1 MKNLK
6 LPFLLA
12 TVAFAGAVG
21 AVEPW
26 RTPDVNAVNRLPARS
41 IVVPCETEEIAL
53 DVIQGFASKTNSR
66 WIKSLNGEW
75 DFKWKRSPFAKEWEK
90 SSRITVPGCWQL
102 QGEYDPALYVNT
114 RFPIGFDGSGDP
126 MVEAPEGYTSRE
138 YPNPVALYTC
148 EFSLPLIWNSRRTV
162 IHFGGV
168 GSAFYLRVNGRE
180 VGYSE
185 DSRLP
190 AEFDITPYLNSFFS
204 NTIEVEVYKHSD
216 GTYLECQDFWRFSG
230 IFRDVYLV
238 SERYDAPENF
248 IVETELS
255 EDYSKGK
262 FIIRDGKGNVIKERE
277 VENPK
282 LWSCEQPYVYVT
294 PIEHRWG
301 LWGLGGTDYYAVSL
315 GFRRIEIKDGV
326 LYLNGKRV
334 LVKGVNRHEME
345 PEGGYTVTA
354 EGMKKDI
361 QVMKSLNINAVR
373 TCHYPDV
380 PEFYDLCDREG
391 LMVVCEANVESHG
404 AGYGE
409 KSLAHPPAW
418 KQSHVERATRMVET
432 FRNHPSIIF
441 WSLGNEGGYGE
452 NFKASYNAIK
462 AMDPTRPV
470 QYERTPFDKPESD
483 IACPMYS
490 SPAQCE
496 AYVAN
501 NPKKPFILC
510 EYTHAMGNSNGGV
523 QEYWNLVKK
532 YPSMQGGFVWDFA
545 DQAVWK
551 TDERGKWLAY
561 GGDFKDM
568 PNDDNFNCNGLVDAL
583 RNPHPGAFEVK
594 HAYQSIFVDSF
605 DWSRSVAKV
614 RNDFRFINLDD
625 FDGEYIA
632 TKGGQVVNRAYLDLE
647 GMAAGSV
654 KEFKVELKGA
664 DAVLFRFMNERDVV
678 AWNQFA
684 KPFAPPAKPAGG
696 ERIDA
701 SRFKVNLWRA
711 PTDNDRG
718 WGMPAKCKVWKDAT
732 ETGKLPTGVKSDL
745 KAYKL
750 ADGSVFVDWTLT
762 VPKGLPPLPRAGLS
776 FTIPKGV
783 KEAAWYGLGPWENY
797 SDRAT
802 AAILGVY
809 KAGLDISSGIADPK
823 TGTITYHPNRL
834 NPDNYSE
841 PGEQGYRTGT
851 RWLQVGGVKVVA
863 VNAPF
868 GFNVWPYSQND
879 LEAARHQW
887 DLKEADSV
895 TVNIDAVQMG
905 VGGDDSWG
913 ARPHAPYM
921 PGEGVYRLQFIVSGL
936 N

>member
-6 LPFLLA
+6 LSVLLA
-12 TVAFAGAVG
+12 AAAFAGVVG
-21 AVEPW
+21 AIEPW
-26 RTPDVNAVNRLPARS
+26 RTPEVNSINRLPARS
-41 IVVPCETEEIAL
+41 VVVPCETEEIAL

-75 DFKWKRSPFAKEWEK
+75 DFKWKRSPYAKEWEK
-90 SSRITVPGCWQL
+90 ISKITVPGCWQL
-102 QGEYDPALYVNT
+102 QGEYDPALYVNV

-126 MVEAPEGYTSRE
+126 MIEAPEGYTARE

-148 EFSLPLIWNSRRTV
+148 KFKRPWRWWFRRTV

-168 GSAFYLRVNGRE
+168 SSAFYLRVNGKE

-190 AEFDITPYLNSFFS
+190 AEFDLTPYLNVFGE

-216 GTYLECQDFWRFSG
+216 GTYLECQDFWRLSG

-238 SERYDAPENF
+238 SERKNAPKDF
-248 IVETELS
+248 VVETQLS
-255 EDYSKGK
+255 DDYTKGK
-262 FIIRDGKGNVIKERE
+262 FIIRDENGAVVKERD
-277 VENPK
+277 VPDPK
-282 LWSCEQPYVYVT
+282 LWSCEMPYVYIT
-294 PIEHRWG
+294 PVEHKWG
-301 LWGLGGTDYYAVSL
+301 WWIFGGTDYYAVSL
-315 GFRRIEIKDGV
+315 GFRKIEIKDAV

-345 PEGGYTVTA
+345 PETGYTVSL

-361 QVMKSLNINAVR
+361 QVMKSLNVNAVR

-391 LMVVCEANVESHG
+391 LMVVCEANIESHG

-418 KQSHVERATRMVET
+418 KQAHVERGTRMIQT

-441 WSLGNEGGYGE
+441 WSLGNEAGYGE
-452 NFKASYNAIK
+452 NFKASYKAMK
-462 AMDPTRPV
+462 AMDSTRPI
-470 QYERTPFDKPESD
+470 QYERTPFDKEESD
-483 IACPMYS
+483 IVCPMYA
-490 SPAQCE
+490 SPAFCE
-496 AYVAN
+496 KYVAN

-523 QEYWNLVKK
+523 QEYWDLVAK
-532 YPSMQGGFVWDFA
+532 YPSMQGGFVWDFV
-545 DQAVWK
+545 DQAIWK
-551 TDERGKWLAY
+551 KDEKGKWLAF
-561 GGDFKDM
+561 GGDFGDT
-568 PNDDNFNCNGLVDAL
+568 PNDDNFCCNGLVDAL
-583 RNPHPGAFEVK
+583 RNPHPGAFELK

-605 DWSRSVAKV
+605 DWKSAVAKV
-614 RNDFRFINLDD
+614 RNDFRFIDLDD

-632 TKGGQVVNRAYLDLE
+632 TKDGKVVNRAYLDME
-647 GMAAGSV
+647 KIPAGAT
-654 KEFKVELKGA
+654 KEFKIELKGA
-664 DAVLFRFMNERDVV
+664 DSVLFRFMNERDVV
-678 AWNQFA
+678 AWNQFS
-684 KPFAPPAKPAGG
+684 KPFVPAAAPAGG
-696 ERIDA
+696 TGVDS

-718 WGMPAKCKVWKDAT
+718 WKMDKVCKIWKDAT
-732 ETGKLPTGVKSDL
+732 ESGKLPDGVKSDL
-745 KAYKL
+745 KASKL

-762 VPKGLPPLPRAGLS
+762 VPKGLPPIPRVGLT
-776 FTIPKGV
+776 FTLPKGAS
-783 KEAAWYGLGPWENY
+783 EASWYGLGPWENY

-809 KAGLDISSGIADPK
+809 KAGIGIVSGIADPK
-823 TGTITYHPNRL
+823 TGTISYPENRL
-834 NPDNYSE
+834 NPDNYTE
-841 PGEQGYRTGT
+841 PGEQGYRTGV
-851 RWLQVGGVKVVA
+851 RWLQVGGVKVSA

-868 GFNVWPYSQND
+868 GFNVWPYSQNA

-887 DLKEADSV
+887 DLKADERL

-913 ARPHAPYM
+913 ARPHGPYM
-921 PGEGVYRLQFIVSGL
+921 PGAGVYRLQFVVSGL
-936 N
+936 D